1 MLSRALPDASKA
13 RPRLLW
19 GSALSGF
26 GSLSVAASARSA
38 RAAYVARASEWA
50 RSREFLLLLKRFFAK
65 YPTTSECRENF
76 DRLCSRKRPCILASR
91 LAKTLRNCRTG
102 YVLNTKCERSRAK
115 RSPTLFRALLK
126 QRLVDQLNL
135 MIAPYLFDGANAPML
150 AGLSQG
156 FLPASVHCSLIH
168 IRVVSDE
175 CF

>member
-13 RPRLLW
+13 SSKLLW
-19 GSALSGF
+19 ASALSGF

-91 LAKTLRNCRTG
+91 LEDLAQLPYRLCVEYK
-102 YVLNTKCERSRAK
+102 V
-115 RSPTLFRALLK
+115 RAL
-126 QRLVDQLNL
+126 
-135 MIAPYLFDGANAPML
+135 A
-150 AGLSQG
+150 
-156 FLPASVHCSLIH
+156 
-168 IRVVSDE
+168 
-175 CF
+175 